1 MFLKQIKKQRIG
13 HDNTGL
19 GKGWHLEK
27 VIIESRLDERRY
39 VCECNRWLDR
49 NKDDKQI
56 EREINAISMCRT

>member
-1 MFLKQIKKQRIG
+1 MNVFKTKNKKRIG
-13 HDNTGL
+13 HDNTGF

-39 VCECNRWLDR
+39 LCECNRWLDR

-56 EREINAISMCRT
+56 ERELNVVNLK